1 MISIDKIFIM
11 MYNIITG
18 LRKEPQNKKL
28 LKEVDNMFKV
38 KMYTHENGE
47 VIVRE
52 KVFYAIEKA
61 LEFYNDIQKLVTHG
75 KLIVHNRVTNEF

>member
-1 MISIDKIFIM
+1 
-11 MYNIITG
+11 
-18 LRKEPQNKKL
+18 
-28 LKEVDNMFKV
+28 MFKV

-61 LEFYNDIQKLVTHG
+61 MEFYNDIQKLVTHG
-75 KLIVHNRVTNEF
+75 KLIIHNRVANEF

>member
-1 MISIDKIFIM
+1 
-11 MYNIITG
+11 MYIA
-18 LRKEPQNKKL
+18 KENNQR
-28 LKEVDNMFKV
+28 EVVNMFKV

-61 LEFYNDIQKLVTHG
+61 MEFYNDIQKLVTHG
-75 KLIVHNRVTNEF
+75 KLIIHNRITNEF